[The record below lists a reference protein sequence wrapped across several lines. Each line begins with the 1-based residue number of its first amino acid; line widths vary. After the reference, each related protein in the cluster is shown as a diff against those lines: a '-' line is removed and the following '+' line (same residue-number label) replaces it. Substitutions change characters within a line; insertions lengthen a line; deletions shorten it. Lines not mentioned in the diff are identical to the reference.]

1 MKTVANG
8 FVAAVAVVM
17 ALCANDALADCF
29 TYNTPD
35 GTMDLGADTQI
46 NSTDRFII
54 FKGTVNLNE
63 GASIKCCGNATGS
76 CNFIGIENSDS
87 AAALN
92 INGGTFWCAKKTN
105 GTGGYLAIGNGIDVS
120 NTSTLTLNSGI
131 LKVEA
136 FLRSSTQWDDTAGVT
151 ASGAITINGGEATV
165 GTIYVGASTVNT
177 GTSTLNLN
185 GGTLTTGGVIF
196 RIGNGQVFTWGNGTL
211 IATQDNIFTLQ
222 PYNDSN
228 TKTRTL
234 EITGNPSVFDT
245 AGFEH
250 AFPAFS
256 GTGTLRVAGGGTVV
270 FSQASIPYDISVD
283 ADTKIKT
290 SIAVS
295 CAGAVTLAAG
305 AKICFDVS
313 QLSSGEKI
321 SFTAASFSLPEGESD
336 VLEFVEESADYS
348 VQLVNGGKTIEAT
361 VGGGVQR
368 VITAEWTGLGTYRD
382 VADPANWKCYTAQ
395 GTLIEGA
402 LPTDET
408 TVVVSGTGV
417 TFQIPD
423 GYAATVKSITFGD
436 CSLGADCDWS
446 TITNA
451 MLANGATLDLNGH
464 DLKIAY
470 IASEGLASVT
480 NSAAGVKP
488 RLWRA
493 NASNELDFVDAAVAV
508 DTATVLVQAVNDAD
522 IVFPRIPSTIVTRN
536 CAIIAQRID
545 CEVVQNGGNATV
557 KREFDIGFGGHYGI
571 YTMNGGTLTAT
582 GSLVPGGWDGGS
594 GEFRQF
600 GGTVNANSYFVIGF
614 CGGVGTYYI
623 EGGELNI
630 TKQPPCIGQMDQD
643 RPATGIFDIA
653 GGVVNAA
660 QPVHVGDVGSTGILR
675 VRGSG
680 ILNTPGIL
688 SVSANSVEF
697 DGGTVK
703 ATAASGE
710 FMSNL
715 TNVVF
720 AAGGLNLDANGFSLG
735 ISNCVLKA
743 AMGAKAITFAGAG
756 TLAFTGTTLELSG
769 KTTESYVFA
778 EATGEGTFTSVPS
791 LNLKGWSVKLST
803 DSKKVIID
811 RNGLMIIL
819 R

>member
-1 MKTVANG
+1 MAGHRFAACIAAVVTAFVYAPSAWADVTDTSTSQDDTGRLLIQGKTVTIPSGVTIKVGGNSSGLCNYIAVDNG
-8 FVAAVAVVM
+8 DAAVIIDGGK
-17 ALCANDALADCF
+17 LWCAQA
-29 TYNTPD
+29 
-35 GTMDLGADTQI
+35 
-46 NSTDRFII
+46 NSTNQRYGD
-54 FKGTVNLNE
+54 L
-63 GASIKCCGNATGS
+63 A
-76 CNFIGIENSDS
+76 IGINNTGITGTLTLDSGELQVDRYLRSGVMWGVTQNSDDGILTGQNS
-87 AAALN
+87 HGVIN
-92 INGGTFWCAKKTN
+92 INGGTAN
-105 GTGGYLAIGNGIDVS
+105 
-120 NTSTLTLNSGI
+120 
-131 LKVEA
+131 
-136 FLRSSTQWDDTAGVT
+136 
-151 ASGAITINGGEATV
+151 V
-165 GTIYVGASTVNT
+165 GTFFMGANTDST
-177 GTSTLNLN
+177 GSSTLNLA
-185 GGTLTTGGVIF
+185 GGSLTVGKLWF
-196 RIGNGQVFTWGNGTL
+196 LPCNGQTFNWGNGTL
-211 IATQDNIFTLQ
+211 VATQANVFTIDTYVGGL
-222 PYNDSN
+222 S
-228 TKTRTL
+228 RTM
-234 EITGNPSVFDT
+234 EITGNPAVFDT

-256 GTGTLRVAGGGTVV
+256 GTGTLRVTGGGTVV
-270 FSQASIPYDISVD
+270 FSQASIPYGISVD
-283 ADTKIKT
+283 ADTKIRT

-336 VLEFVEESADYS
+336 VLAFVEESADYS

-361 VGGGVQR
+361 AGGGVQR

-408 TVVVSGTGV
+408 TVVVSGAGV

-446 TITNA
+446 TIPSA

-470 IASEGLASVT
+470 IVSEGRATVT
-480 NSAAGVKP
+480 NSAAGVRP

-493 NASNELDFVDAAVAV
+493 NAAKERDFVDAGVAV
-508 DTATVLVQAVNDAD
+508 DTATVLVQAVNDVNIDFA
-522 IVFPRIPSTIVTRN
+522 RITTLPGRRT
-536 CAIIAQRID
+536 AIASEID
-545 CEVVQNGGNATV
+545 CEVVQNGGDATAS
-557 KREFDIGFGGHYGI
+557 REFSIGYGGHYGI
-571 YTMNGGTLTAT
+571 YTMNGGTLTT
-582 GSLVPGGWDGGS
+582 SNSLVPGGTYGGS

-614 CGGVGTYYI
+614 WGGVGTYYI

-630 TKQPPCIGQMDQD
+630 TKQPPSIGQNGGDTGEV
-643 RPATGIFDIA
+643 PSTGIFDIA

-660 QPVHVGDVGSTGILR
+660 QPVHVGDPGSTGILR

-688 SVSANSVEF
+688 SASANSVEF

-720 AAGGLNLDANGFSLG
+720 AAGGLNLDSNGFSLG
-735 ISNCVLKA
+735 VSNCALKA
-743 AMGAKAITFAGAG
+743 EMGAKAITFAGAG
-756 TLAFTGTTLELSG
+756 TLAFTDTTLELSG

-778 EATGEGTFTSVPS
+778 EATGEGVFANAPA
-791 LNLKGWSVKLST
+791 LDKKGWKARLSR
-803 DSKKVIID
+803 DGRRIVVDKNCVVILI
-811 RNGLMIIL
+811 R
-819 R
+819 